1 MYGNDPYST
10 PAFAGTTE
18 PPSLPVLTYAPKVG
32 MFAGIDESQAIT
44 PYWSFFPWQQASYR
58 LHTGE

>member
-18 PPSLPVLTYAPKVG
+18 PSSLPVLTYAPKVG
-32 MFAGIDESQAIT
+32 MFAGIDES
-44 PYWSFFPWQQASYR
+44 
-58 LHTGE
+58 

>member
-32 MFAGIDESQAIT
+32 MFAGIDESQAII
-44 PYWSFFPWQQASYR
+44 PILVILSLAAGFIQASYW
-58 LHTGE
+58 